1 MNDWC
6 PEISRDGSPRYAAI
20 ADAIVRDLERGVLRP
35 GDRLPP
41 QRKLAGFL
49 GLDFTTV
56 SRGYSEAQKRGLV
69 ESHVGRGTFV
79 TAQLARASGT
89 DPERTRDEDLTMN
102 MPPEPRDE
110 RLLRRMR
117 AGLGYVGDNMMPL
130 LRYQS
135 STGSDRDKSAAMA
148 WLGKRGLSASAEC
161 VAITPG
167 AHATI
172 LAILTILAD
181 PGDTILCEAVS
192 YPGLRAIAAR
202 LRLNLQGLPMDEEGI
217 DPDALDC
224 AIQEHKPRALY
235 LTPTLHNPTT
245 LTVPAERRRQ
255 IADVVNAHGL
265 HVIEDDAY
273 GFVPSDAPAALASH
287 APELTWYIG
296 GLSKCL
302 GGGLR
307 LAYSAAPSSRRALSL
322 GHAMRSTAVMASPIS
337 SALATCWIEDG
348 TADEIIGYIR
358 AESAARQAIASE
370 LLAGLEY
377 RSAQNAFNVWLRL
390 PEGAGRADLMGRLTG
405 RHIGIMPSDAF
416 TVLGRPDEHV
426 RVCLGGSISRDE
438 LRRGL
443 LLMTDS
449 LHPHAWVG

>member
-6 PEISRDGSPRYAAI
+6 PEIPENRSPRYVAI
-20 ADAIVRDLERGVLRP
+20 ADAIVRDLERGALRP

-41 QRKLAGFL
+41 QRRLAERL

-79 TAQLARASGT
+79 TAQRTRASGP
-89 DPERTRDEDLTMN
+89 DPARVRDEDLSMN

-110 RLLRRMR
+110 RLLHRMR
-117 AGLGYVGDNMMPL
+117 EGLGYVGENMAPL

-135 STGSDRDKSAAMA
+135 SVGSDRDKSAALT
-148 WLGKRGLSASAEC
+148 WLGKRGLNPPAEC

-167 AHATI
+167 AHASI
-172 LAILTILAD
+172 LAILTILAE

-217 DPDALDC
+217 DPDALDR
-224 AIQEHKPRALY
+224 AIQEHGPKALY

-245 LTVPAERRRQ
+245 LTVAAPRRRQ

-287 APELTWYIG
+287 APDLTWYIG

-302 GGGLR
+302 GAGLR
-307 LAYSAAPSSRRALSL
+307 LAYCTAPSSRCALSL
-322 GHAMRSTAVMASPIS
+322 GHALRSTAVMASPIS
-337 SALATCWIEDG
+337 TALATRWIEDG
-348 TADEIIGYIR
+348 TADEIIDYVR
-358 AESAARQAIASE
+358 VESAARQAIANE
-370 LLAGLEY
+370 LLSGLEY
-377 RSAQNAFNVWLRL
+377 QSAPNAFNVWLRL
-390 PEGAGRADLMGRLTG
+390 PAGAGRAELMGRLTG

-416 TVLGRPDEHV
+416 TVLGKPDEHV

-443 LLMTDS
+443 LLLTDS
-449 LHPHAWVG
+449 LQPNAWIG

>member
-1 MNDWC
+1 
-6 PEISRDGSPRYAAI
+6 
-20 ADAIVRDLERGVLRP
+20 
-35 GDRLPP
+35 
-41 QRKLAGFL
+41 
-49 GLDFTTV
+49 
-56 SRGYSEAQKRGLV
+56 
-69 ESHVGRGTFV
+69 
-79 TAQLARASGT
+79 
-89 DPERTRDEDLTMN
+89 MN
-102 MPPEPRDE
+102 MPPEPSGE

-117 AGLGYVGDNMMPL
+117 DGLGYVGDNMPPL

-135 STGSDRDKSAAMA
+135 SVGSDRDKGAALT
-148 WLGKRGLSASAEC
+148 WLGKRGLSPTADR

-172 LAILTILAD
+172 LAILTILAE

-202 LRLNLQGLPMDEEGI
+202 LRLNLQGLPMDEEGV
-217 DPDALDC
+217 DPDALES
-224 AIQEHKPRALY
+224 AIQEHGPKALY

-245 LTVPAERRRQ
+245 LTVPAPRRKQ
-255 IADVVNAHGL
+255 IADVATANGL

-273 GFVPSDAPAALASH
+273 GFVPSDAPAAVASH
-287 APELTWYIG
+287 APEFTWYIG

-307 LAYSAAPSSRRALSL
+307 LAYSTAPSSRCALTL
-322 GHAMRSTAVMASPIS
+322 GHALRSTAVMASPIS
-337 SALATCWIEDG
+337 AALATRWIEDG
-348 TADEIIGYIR
+348 TADEIINYVR
-358 AESAARQAIASE
+358 AESAARQAIATE
-370 LLAGLEY
+370 LLSGLEY
-377 RSAQNAFNVWLRL
+377 RAAPNAFNVWLRL

-416 TVLGRPDEHV
+416 TVLGQADEHV
-426 RVCLGGSISRDE
+426 RVCLGGSISRAE

-449 LHPHAWVG
+449 LRPNAWVG

>member
-1 MNDWC
+1 
-6 PEISRDGSPRYAAI
+6 
-20 ADAIVRDLERGVLRP
+20 
-35 GDRLPP
+35 
-41 QRKLAGFL
+41 
-49 GLDFTTV
+49 
-56 SRGYSEAQKRGLV
+56 
-69 ESHVGRGTFV
+69 
-79 TAQLARASGT
+79 
-89 DPERTRDEDLTMN
+89 
-102 MPPEPRDE
+102 
-110 RLLRRMR
+110 
-117 AGLGYVGDNMMPL
+117 
-130 LRYQS
+130 
-135 STGSDRDKSAAMA
+135 
-148 WLGKRGLSASAEC
+148 
-161 VAITPG
+161 
-167 AHATI
+167 
-172 LAILTILAD
+172 
-181 PGDTILCEAVS
+181 
-192 YPGLRAIAAR
+192 
-202 LRLNLQGLPMDEEGI
+202 MDEEGI

-224 AIQEHKPRALY
+224 AIQEHKPRGLY

-245 LTVPAERRRQ
+245 LTVPVERRRQ

>member
-6 PEISRDGSPRYAAI
+6 PDITDSGNPLYVAI
-20 ADAIVRDLERGVLRP
+20 ANAVARDLERGALRP

-41 QRKLAGFL
+41 QRRLAERL

-56 SRGYSEAQKRGLV
+56 SRGYAEAQKRGLV

-79 TAQLARASGT
+79 TAHRAQASGP
-89 DPERTRDEDLTMN
+89 DPARVLNEDLTMN

-110 RLLRRMR
+110 RLLHRMR
-117 AGLGYVGDNMMPL
+117 KGLGYVGDNIGPL
-130 LRYQS
+130 LRYQCPL
-135 STGSDRDKSAAMA
+135 GSDRDKSAAVT
-148 WLGKRGLSASAEC
+148 WLGRRGISPTAEC

-167 AHATI
+167 AHASI
-172 LAILTILAD
+172 LAILTILAE

-202 LRLNLQGLPMDEEGI
+202 LRLNLRGLPMDGEGI
-217 DPDALDC
+217 DPDALDH
-224 AIQEHKPRALY
+224 AIREHRPKALY

-245 LTVPAERRRQ
+245 MTVTALRRKQ
-255 IADVVNAHGL
+255 IADVVTAHGL
-265 HVIEDDAY
+265 QMIEDDAY

-287 APELTWYIG
+287 APELAWYIG

-302 GGGLR
+302 GAGLR
-307 LAYSAAPSSRRALSL
+307 LAYCTAPSSRCALGL
-322 GHAMRSTAVMASPIS
+322 GHALRSTAVMASPITT
-337 SALATCWIEDG
+337 ALATRWIEDG
-348 TADEIIGYIR
+348 TADEIIDDVR
-358 AESAARQAIASE
+358 FESAARQAIASE
-370 LLAGLEY
+370 LLYGLEY
-377 RSAQNAFNVWLRL
+377 QSAPNAFNVWLRL
-390 PEGAGRADLMGRLTG
+390 PEGAGRADLMGRLAG

-416 TVLGRPDEHV
+416 TILGKPDERV

-449 LHPHAWVG
+449 LQPNAWVG

>member
-6 PEISRDGSPRYAAI
+6 PELSQNGSPRYVAI
-20 ADAIVRDLERGVLRP
+20 ADAIMRDLERGVLRP

-41 QRKLAGFL
+41 QRKLADFL

-79 TAQLARASGT
+79 TEQRTRASGP
-89 DPERTRDEDLTMN
+89 DPARARDEDLTMN

-110 RLLRRMR
+110 RLRRRM
-117 AGLGYVGDNMMPL
+117 GEDLGYVGENMTTL

-135 STGSDRDKSAAMA
+135 SIGSDRDKSAART
-148 WLGKRGLSASAEC
+148 WLGKRGLRPSEEF

-172 LAILTILAD
+172 LAILTILAE

-192 YPGLRAIAAR
+192 YPGVRAIAAR
-202 LRLNLQGLPMDEEGI
+202 LHLNLQGLPMDEEGI
-217 DPDALDC
+217 DPDALDR

-255 IADVVNAHGL
+255 IADVVNAHRL

-273 GFVPSDAPAALASH
+273 GFVPSDAPAALATH

-307 LAYSAAPSSRRALSL
+307 LAYCAAPSSRCALSL
-322 GHAMRSTAVMASPIS
+322 GHALRSTAVMASPIS
-337 SALATCWIEDG
+337 SALATRWIEDG
-348 TADEIIGYIR
+348 TADEVIGYIR
-358 AESAARQAIASE
+358 AESAARQAIATE

-377 RSAQNAFNVWLRL
+377 RSAPNAFNVWLRL
-390 PEGAGRADLMGRLTG
+390 PEGTGRADLMGRLTG

-416 TVLGRPDEHV
+416 TVLGRPDENV
-426 RVCLGGSISRDE
+426 RVCLGGSISREE

-443 LLMTDS
+443 LHMTDS
-449 LHPHAWVG
+449 LQPNAWLG